1 MGSKDFAYTV
11 LEGIFLWIVEF
22 MPDYKSM
29 MNFEAAAQ
37 TNSSN
42 STGTGTGRGTVV
54 WGMEGG
60 GTRKNRKIGDLENVK

>member
-1 MGSKDFAYTV
+1 
-11 LEGIFLWIVEF
+11 
-22 MPDYKSM
+22 M